1 MAAYKGSAMLLKI
14 GATPSG
20 SAASDTYTTIAGLRS
35 TSITH
40 NEETVDVTS
49 KDSSQV
55 RELLAGAGI
64 YSVTISGSGILTDSS
79 SLTTLEGAM
88 NASDF
93 HNFQVVVAD
102 FGTYE
107 GEFALTS
114 LEITGE
120 HNGEVQYSV
129 TLESAGTVS
138 FA

>member
-1 MAAYKGSAMLLKI
+1 MAAYKGSAMLVKI

-20 SAASDTYTTIAGLRS
+20 AAASDTYTTIAGLRS

-79 SLTTLEGAM
+79 SLTTLESAM

-114 LEITGE
+114 LEISGE
-120 HNGEVQYSV
+120 HNGEVSYSI

>member
-40 NEETVDVTS
+40 NEETVDVTN

-55 RELLAGAGI
+55 RELLAGAGV
-64 YSVTISGSGILTDSS
+64 YSVSISGSGILTDNS

-88 NASDF
+88 NASDY

-107 GEFALTS
+107 GEFAVTS
-114 LEITGE
+114 FEIGGEYNGEIT
-120 HNGEVQYSV
+120 YSI
-129 TLESAGTVS
+129 TLESAGTVE

>member
-20 SAASDTYTTIAGLRS
+20 APSSDTYTTIAGLRS

-79 SLTTLEGAM
+79 SLTTLESAM
-88 NASDF
+88 NARDF
-93 HNFQVVVAD
+93 HNFQVVVAG

-114 LEITGE
+114 LEISGE

-129 TLESAGTVS
+129 TLESAGTVAFS
-138 FA
+138 

>member
-1 MAAYKGSAMLLKI
+1 MAAYKGSAMLVKI

-20 SAASDTYTTIAGLRS
+20 AAASDTYTTIAGLRS

-79 SLTTLEGAM
+79 SLTTLESAM

-114 LEITGE
+114 LEISGE